1 MCFIN
6 TSCSVCNKKHELSEA
21 EGHFVRP
28 DLGEWILKKR
38 GHFQWH
44 KSELMKLLHLISLD
58 WHSLN
63 KLPVLHCIEH
73 WTFIPHH
80 MSVIVCGPSTPGTRC
95 FPIVLSK
102 TPGWKRIG
110 PFLKNAE
117 PTHMPTLTK
126 LKALTKLPTVNFK
139 NVTERLPYLRC
150 LISNFVFTFAIP
162 LVKSQSQDSHIQKGR
177 RI

>member
-1 MCFIN
+1 MPLVYMCFIN

-28 DLGEWILKKR
+28 DLGGWILKKR

-110 PFLKNAE
+110 PFLSWRMLNQLMCPLSRNSK
-117 PTHMPTLTK
+117 PSKSCPQ
-126 LKALTKLPTVNFK
+126 
-139 NVTERLPYLRC
+139 
-150 LISNFVFTFAIP
+150 LIA
-162 LVKSQSQDSHIQKGR
+162 KM
-177 RI
+177 